1 MRKYL
6 NTSNV
11 PLSLAVFLAT
21 DSYEHD
27 SNVISATT
35 LIKPLRQ
42 IILGS
47 RVPQEQSLVD
57 IGGLVSS
64 RMGSA
69 IHDAIERSWLN
80 GFPEALKALGYPEKT
95 IERIRVNPKPE
106 ELHHGLIPVYLEQ
119 RSYREIAGRTVS
131 GKFDFVGDGRV
142 EDFKSTSVNTWIN
155 NTNDDK
161 YILQGS
167 IYRWLNPRIIT
178 QDTMAIQ
185 FIFTDWVAVRARTDP
200 NYPSNRI
207 MERVLRLHP
216 LDYTENFIRTKIQQL
231 DLYWHAPES
240 DMPRCS
246 DDELWRK
253 APQYKYY
260 KNPTST
266 ARSTKNFDNKQDAYL
281 RLAQD
286 GNVGR
291 VVEVPGQVVA
301 CKYCP
306 AYPVCSQKDQYIAS
320 GELVL

>member
-21 DSYEHD
+21 DSYDHD
-27 SNVISATT
+27 SSAISATT

-42 IILGS
+42 IILAS

-80 GFPEALKALGYPEKT
+80 GFPEALKALGYPDKT

-106 ELHHGLIPVYLEQ
+106 ELHHEIIPVYLEQ

-185 FIFTDWVAVRARTDP
+185 FIFTDWVAIRAKTDP

-240 DMPRCS
+240 DLPRCS

-266 ARSTKNFDNKQDAYL
+266 TRSTKNFDNKQDAYL

-306 AYPVCSQKDQYIAS
+306 AYPVCTQKDQYIAS
-320 GELVL
+320 GELQL

>member
-21 DSYEHD
+21 DSYDHD
-27 SNVISATT
+27 SSTISATT

-57 IGGLVSS
+57 IGGLVAS

-95 IERIRVNPKPE
+95 IERIRVNPDPE
-106 ELHHGLIPVYLEQ
+106 ELHHGIIPVYLEQ

-167 IYRWLNPRIIT
+167 IYRWLNPQIIT
-178 QDTMAIQ
+178 QDTLAIQ

-266 ARSTKNFDNKQDAYL
+266 ARSTKNFENKQDAYL

-301 CKYCP
+301 CKYCR
-306 AYPVCSQKDQYIAS
+306 AYPGCTQKDQYIAS